1 MKKWQ
6 KKEAL
11 SAIDE
16 LISSIKNVQNAGRQ
30 SSEHTRWL
38 ANSLRILGEI
48 FGEDSRYYLTM
59 ANFSWHETGSML
71 IEEYWDVQGAISSRH
86 QKAFNAQLREAEG
99 LLLSAKDHLK
109 QSDISDVYEGKNTA
123 SEASDLITIFNL
135 GENKL
140 RKIIRST
147 PEREKE
153 VQDRFEDL
161 LVANSI
167 DFSREFP
174 HIEYSSKQ
182 YIPDFSFERIS
193 LAVEIKLCKG
203 DEKGLI
209 AQLNDDILAY
219 KTKFRNIL
227 FVIYD
232 LGQIRDVETFKKS
245 FESQSNVYVQIIKQ

>member
-6 KKEAL
+6 NKEAL
-11 SAIDE
+11 EALDN
-16 LISSIKNVQNAGRQ
+16 LISDIKKVKDAGRQ

-48 FGEDSRYYLTM
+48 FGQNSVYFKTLNHYP
-59 ANFSWHETGSML
+59 WCETGTM
-71 IEEYWDVQGAISSRH
+71 IIRDYRNPENAINSRH
-86 QKAFNAQLREAEG
+86 NMAFFAQLREAEG
-99 LLLSAKDHLK
+99 LLQSAMDHLK
-109 QSDISDVYEGKNTA
+109 QSDITDVYEGKNTA
-123 SEASDLITIFNL
+123 PEATDLITIFNL
-135 GENKL
+135 SETKL
-140 RKIIRST
+140 RKMIRST

-153 VQDRFEDL
+153 VQEKYEDL
-161 LVANSI
+161 LLANSI
-167 DFSREFP
+167 EYSKEFP

-203 DEKGLI
+203 DEKLLI

-232 LGQIRDVETFKKS
+232 LGQIRDIEKFKSS
-245 FESQSNVYVQIIKQ
+245 FETNESVYIQIVKN

>member
-11 SAIDE
+11 VALDN
-16 LISSIKNVQNAGRQ
+16 LISDINNVKAAGRQ
-30 SSEHTRWL
+30 TSEHMRWL

-48 FGEDSRYYLTM
+48 FGQDSRYYLTM
-59 ANFSWHETGSML
+59 ANFSWRETGSML
-71 IEEYWDVQGAISSRH
+71 IEEYWDVEGAISSRH

-109 QSDISDVYEGKNTA
+109 QSEISDVYEGKNTA
-123 SEASDLITIFNL
+123 PEATDLITIFNL

-140 RKIIRST
+140 RKIIRT
-147 PEREKE
+147 VPEKE
-153 VQDRFEDL
+153 KEIQDKYEDL

-167 DFSREFP
+167 EYSKEHP
-174 HIEYSSKQ
+174 HIEYSSKK

-203 DEKGLI
+203 DEKLLI
-209 AQLNDDILAY
+209 GQLNDDILAY
-219 KTKFRNIL
+219 KTQFRNIL

-232 LGQIRDVETFKKS
+232 IGQIRDVETFKKS
-245 FESQSNVYVQIIKQ
+245 FENQTNVYVQIIKH